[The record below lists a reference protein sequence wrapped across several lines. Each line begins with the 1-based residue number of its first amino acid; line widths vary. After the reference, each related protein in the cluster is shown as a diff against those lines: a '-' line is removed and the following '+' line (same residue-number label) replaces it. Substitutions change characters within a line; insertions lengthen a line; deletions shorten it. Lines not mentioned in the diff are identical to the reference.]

1 MLRKTRKQPM
11 LYHVNGV
18 LEYCEQSF
26 AVIDCN
32 GVGYKLTISDNTYSA
47 IVSQINQRVKLYTNL
62 QVREDGVELFGFKTL
77 DELNAFK
84 LLITVSGVGP
94 KAAMAILSLLT
105 PDRLSMAI
113 TSEDT
118 KAIAKAN
125 GVGAKTAAR
134 VVLELKDKITKQA
147 FATTTTVSGEAVT
160 IISKSSNLSEA
171 LEALVVLGYS
181 RSDAQKALG
190 GIDPKLDV
198 AKIIPLALAKL
209 LR

>member
-1 MLRKTRKQPM
+1 MI
-11 LYHVNGV
+11 YHVNGI
-18 LEYCEQSF
+18 LEYCEPGF
-26 AVIDCN
+26 CVIDCA
-32 GVGYKLTISDNTYSA
+32 GVGYRLQVSDNTYTA
-47 IVSQINQRVKLYTNL
+47 VVGHVGEKQKLLTYL
-62 QVREDGVELFGFKTL
+62 QVREDGVELYGFKNNE
-77 DELNAFK
+77 ELSAFK

-113 TSEDT
+113 SSEDT

-125 GVGAKTAAR
+125 GIGPKTAAR
-134 VVLELKDKITKQA
+134 VILELKDKVVKLP
-147 FATTTTVSGEAVT
+147 FTTSSDDAMAVASVTVAKG
-160 IISKSSNLSEA
+160 SNLSEA

-181 RSDAQKALG
+181 RADAQRALA

>member
-1 MLRKTRKQPM
+1 MI
-11 LYHVNGV
+11 YHVNGN
-18 LEYCEQSF
+18 LEYCEQGF
-26 AVIDCN
+26 CVVDCS
-32 GVGYKLTISDNTYSA
+32 GVGYKLTISDNTYQE
-47 IVSQINQRVKLYTNL
+47 IVAHVNEKMKLYTYL
-62 QVREDGVELFGFKTL
+62 QVREDGVELCGFKTL

-125 GVGAKTAAR
+125 GIGAKTAAR
-134 VVLELKDKITKQA
+134 VILELKDKITKQV
-147 FATTTTVSGEAVT
+147 FTTTTAGFDGGATVAVP
-160 IISKSSNLSEA
+160 KNSNLSEA

-181 RSDAQKALG
+181 RSDAQRALG
-190 GIDPKLDV
+190 GIDPKLEV
-198 AKIIPLALAKL
+198 AKIIPLALSKL

>member
-1 MLRKTRKQPM
+1 MI
-11 LYHVNGV
+11 YHVNGI
-18 LEYCEQSF
+18 LEYCEPGF
-26 AVIDCN
+26 CVIDCA
-32 GVGYKLTISDNTYSA
+32 GVGYRLQVSDNTYTA
-47 IVSQINQRVKLYTNL
+47 VVGHVGEKQKLLTYL
-62 QVREDGVELFGFKTL
+62 QVREDGVELYGFKNNE
-77 DELNAFK
+77 ELSAFK

-113 TSEDT
+113 SSEDT

-125 GVGAKTAAR
+125 GIGPKTAAR
-134 VVLELKDKITKQA
+134 VILELKDKVVKLP
-147 FATTTTVSGEAVT
+147 FTTSSDEAMAVASVSVAKG
-160 IISKSSNLSEA
+160 SNLSEA

-181 RSDAQKALG
+181 RADAQRALA